1 LAGAFTY
8 YRSTGHA
15 FDTTR
20 SFPMN
25 KIIIIKGG
33 GDLATGIAHR
43 LHQSRFKVVITE
55 LPKPTVVR
63 RTVAFAQAVIDG
75 QAVVEGVTA
84 RLVATEQVKE
94 TLAAGNIP
102 VVVDPHAHCVAA
114 CRPQAVV
121 DAIIAKKNTGT
132 RITDAPVVVGVGPGF
147 TAGMDVHAVIETQR
161 GHDLGRVIYQ
171 GPASA
176 NTGIPG
182 ALGGYTMERLIKAP
196 AAGVFTACRSI
207 GDTVAAGDIVGYVG
221 AEPVSVVITGVL
233 RGLIQNGL
241 TVFEGLKIGDVD
253 PRCRPEHCYT
263 ISDKARA
270 IGGGVLEALLHMG
283 VER

>member
-1 LAGAFTY
+1 
-8 YRSTGHA
+8 
-15 FDTTR
+15 
-20 SFPMN
+20 M
-25 KIIIIKGG
+25 KIIVIKGG

-84 RLVATEQVKE
+84 RLVTTEQVRE

-102 VVVDPHAHCVAA
+102 VVVDPHAHCVVA

-182 ALGGYTMERLIKAP
+182 ALGGYTLERLIKAP

-221 AEPVSVVITGVL
+221 AKPVSVVITGVL
-233 RGLIQNGL
+233 RGLIQDGL

>member
-1 LAGAFTY
+1 
-8 YRSTGHA
+8 
-15 FDTTR
+15 
-20 SFPMN
+20 
-25 KIIIIKGG
+25 
-33 GDLATGIAHR
+33 
-43 LHQSRFKVVITE
+43 
-55 LPKPTVVR
+55 
-63 RTVAFAQAVIDG
+63 
-75 QAVVEGVTA
+75 
-84 RLVATEQVKE
+84 
-94 TLAAGNIP
+94 
-102 VVVDPHAHCVAA
+102 
-114 CRPQAVV
+114 
-121 DAIIAKKNTGT
+121 
-132 RITDAPVVVGVGPGF
+132 
-147 TAGMDVHAVIETQR
+147 VIETQR